1 MLTLRND
8 EATLTFK
15 YPTVP
20 QDRSVPFSG
29 HVSFDRH
36 QIHLIC
42 WSTGKRH
49 DAHHFQAPR
58 YRGLFADQFSDQL
71 EILAGRGRVQ
81 SGAPIRFDH
90 FLDGPGDRFAAQKG
104 ILQLDLPVWTSNRI
118 FQPAAHA
125 HLSKKFQRRFTW
137 IMSI

>member
-1 MLTLRND
+1 LIGIKFTLFVGQL
-8 EATLTFK
+8 EKGMT
-15 YPTVP
+15 PTISSP
-20 QDRSVPFSG
+20 
-29 HVSFDRH
+29 
-36 QIHLIC
+36 
-42 WSTGKRH
+42 
-49 DAHHFQAPR
+49 PR